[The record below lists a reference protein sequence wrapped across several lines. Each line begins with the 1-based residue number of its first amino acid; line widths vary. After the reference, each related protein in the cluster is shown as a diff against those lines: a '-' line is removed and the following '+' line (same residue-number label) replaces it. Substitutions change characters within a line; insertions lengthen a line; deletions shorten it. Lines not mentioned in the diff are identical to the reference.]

1 MAYNLGTAYI
11 RIAPSLQGVQSSITK
26 ELNAAGSA
34 GGDAFN
40 GSLVKKIASG
50 TFLGSL
56 ASKMFSAV
64 SNSISN
70 LMDGAINRSDEL
82 SYRFQKS
89 MENVGISG
97 DQAHDAIARVSD
109 ALIGLPT
116 TTDQAAKSIKKF
128 ASASGDVDK
137 ASDYFLAVNNALIA
151 GASPTERQAEAIQ
164 QISEAY
170 SRGKPDMKEWRIL
183 METMPGQ
190 MRQVAD
196 AMGYGANN
204 VQQLGE
210 DLRTGQIPM
219 DDFMDTFVKLNETAE
234 DGSFIGFAD
243 QAQNAAGGL
252 EVSMTRMRTAA
263 TRGMAGIIDALQ
275 GGNND
280 IGKVFTSMGSVIEG
294 LMSGNQ
300 DKISSGADGLIKA
313 IQTLGPRIKTMIG
326 SMMKTLTQFLR
337 NEGPKILNELIRGAI
352 EIIVDF
358 ITYLPDIIRALI
370 DYLPSLIETLVQSL
384 FNAETL
390 QKLINAAFDLV
401 FAIVDALPDIIIALI
416 DALPTIIDAI
426 VDVMT
431 SPDSLVRI
439 LSIGPKLMIAL
450 IKGITSS
457 VANLLIGIGEVVGK
471 IVSEFGKLPGKLIET
486 GKRLVEGLWQG
497 INDAAAWIK
506 DKITGFCDS
515 ALGAIKDFFGIKSP
529 SKVMA
534 QQGKFI
540 AQGLGNGIADNAK
553 YAVNAME
560 EMAKDVL
567 EEAPMFG
574 SEFST
579 PLSSSLGA
587 SANAIAPNINQFNT
601 FNQVA
606 NDLDVLEISRD
617 LGFAV
622 ETAI

>member
-190 MRQVAD
+190 MRQVSD
-196 AMGYGANN
+196 AMGYGAEN

-210 DLRTGQIPM
+210 DLRTGKVPM
-219 DDFMDTFVKLNETAE
+219 DDFMETFVKLNETAE

-280 IGKVFTSMGSVIEG
+280 VGKVFTSMGSVIEG

-534 QQGKFI
+534 QQGRFI

-553 YAVNAME
+553 YAINAME

-579 PLSSSLGA
+579 PLSNSLGA
-587 SANAIAPNINQFNT
+587 NANAIAPNINQFNT